1 MRDYF
6 LSPITRFSD
15 AEGFLF
21 CLDQD
26 GLLFHPE
33 DDPSTVINSKTGNPI
48 FTDEEVLLI
57 RQRIDEVY
65 EFMDDPCQWILE
77 SLDPFKDQ
85 R

>member
-48 FTDEEVLLI
+48 FTDE
-57 RQRIDEVY
+57 
-65 EFMDDPCQWILE
+65 
-77 SLDPFKDQ
+77 
-85 R
+85 